1 MTPFSHPENHPQ
13 VGSGPRGAKHL
24 LFGTSISRHIL
35 RGPGQRSAPSCRR
48 GRKSEGC
55 EGCEGAW
62 WRSSSPAAP
71 GFFFLHGGGPMAF
84 LRRLFGFSEKK
95 KPPRRCEHVKRDV
108 DPEEAWL
115 VLGELGDGAFG
126 KVFKAQNKVT
136 GALAAAKV
144 IDTPGEEE
152 LEDYVVE
159 IEILACCDHP
169 NITKLLDAL
178 YWNGQLWILVE
189 FCPGGAVDAAI
200 LELEKGLTEE
210 QIRVACKQ
218 LLLALQ
224 YLHGCKIIHRDVKA
238 GNVLLTLDG
247 DVKLADFGVSAKNSS
262 TVQRRVSFIGTPY
275 WMAPEV
281 VQCETSKESPYGYK
295 ADIWSLG
302 ITLIEMAEMEPP
314 YHELNPFRVLLKI
327 AKSQPPTLR
336 YPKRWSEDF
345 KDFLRKSLEKS
356 PEARWSASQLLQHPF
371 VAGISDKRPLREL
384 VAEARADV
392 LEEEDEEE
400 GPVPL
405 PEQEHGESSCPPTP
419 GGSLEHQ
426 PLDAVGRI
434 SEEPGIPS
442 DVPRTKKASDFL
454 KQMRRRSSPEPTGS
468 MRLPVKRPSEF
479 LKLMRRRSFFGGM
492 KSQEMAKEQH
502 GAELSGLEITTL
514 DVPQG
519 TSVPAE
525 AGGDVQGCQE
535 GETSPLGT
543 PCKVAELPLGPQQAG
558 DLAGLQELK
567 TEQVG
572 PKAEPQ
578 EESQRAEASPMV
590 ETPTEG
596 QLAAQLS
603 PVSTPKSDTKKESS
617 RDPTC
622 KSLALLAPTD
632 GDWRRGSA
640 VGQLVAALDLWTMGT
655 KPQNFKPLAEHQHRV
670 TRSLLALK
678 VEVGSTGDGDGLGK
692 DGDGAGRA
700 PMGPEGAGEPE
711 ETELVDEKVPRG
723 EESLI
728 PSVTEAVVR
737 SDVLQGWQEPLPGL
751 GEAGEENKG
760 ERNSAVCEPITDP
773 LDLVERE
780 VGRNEEKAMDN
791 TETGVETSPE
801 EALMPAEV
809 KWEEDVVKGCLTGD
823 RNPAGDAARLGEVM
837 LAGEELEAA
846 CAGEGPAS
854 EEAQNSAE
862 DLSPVEIPGPAEEET
877 EEKAENSPRNNQPGA
892 AHGNGWEEQDGN
904 DGELGEDGVQVAPAG
919 PSRDGPG
926 EVGQGAWE
934 AGNTSDPSVTPRQGE
949 EPSPVETPADVQGP
963 SVLPAAAQP
972 FPSAREARQE
982 PASFQRT
989 VKKTRRFV
997 VDGEEVSVTTARTV
1011 GKAGARGE
1019 LVRSARRQELREL
1032 RVLQKEEQRAQSQLE
1047 QKFHQQR
1054 EQMFRHIEQ
1063 EMTSKK
1069 EFYDRE
1075 VESSERRYRQ
1085 LKERQEL
1092 EYTAKLRDEAK
1103 RLKALQEKEGGRRMQ
1118 ELKGDGREEQRF
1130 LQQQQ
1135 EKLNA
1140 ALQRVV
1146 QEHKKKM
1153 TSIDW
1158 ECISKIRSL
1167 RRARESVVWNMEQ
1180 GHLQEKYQL
1189 FRQQVK
1195 EQHAL
1200 QRQQLRRRHE
1210 KETERMN
1217 RFHQLLLEDL
1227 RSEQAQERAQ
1237 LLKSQRCDAKIRLAL
1252 FKDNLKIQEG
1262 NGAKQRE
1269 RAKQFVQQEERR
1281 QRAEAQRQQEQQAQR
1296 LQRLQQQQAES
1307 LAELGQMQS
1316 EKMHLLAEQE
1326 RRQLGRLDQEHAMEL
1341 SEWKQRLAARKER
1354 CVSPPPDAGG
1364 GTGGLAAGAAAWR
1377 AARCP
1382 EQQQSHPLLPPPL
1395 LMLNRGLLGSQRQ
1408 AGDWGPVP
1416 RLCWG

>member
-1 MTPFSHPENHPQ
+1 
-13 VGSGPRGAKHL
+13 
-24 LFGTSISRHIL
+24 
-35 RGPGQRSAPSCRR
+35 
-48 GRKSEGC
+48 
-55 EGCEGAW
+55 
-62 WRSSSPAAP
+62 
-71 GFFFLHGGGPMAF
+71 MAF

-95 KPPRRCEHVKRDV
+95 KPPRRYEHVRRDV

-144 IDTPGEEE
+144 IETPSEEE

-178 YWNGQLWILVE
+178 YWNGRLWILVE

-210 QIRVACKQ
+210 QIRAACKQ

-314 YHELNPFRVLLKI
+314 YHELNPLRVLLKI

-336 YPKRWSEDF
+336 HPKRWSEDF

-405 PEQEHGESSCPPTP
+405 PGQESGESSCPSTP
-419 GGSLEHQ
+419 GGPLEHQ
-426 PLDAVGRI
+426 PPDEVERA
-434 SEEPGIPS
+434 SKNPGIPS
-442 DVPRTKKASDFL
+442 NVQVVAEPRTKRASDFL
-454 KQMRRRSSPEPTGS
+454 KQMRRRSSPEFVGS
-468 MRLPVKRPSEF
+468 VRLTAKRSSEF

-492 KSQEMAKEQH
+492 KSQETAKEQH
-502 GAELSGLEITTL
+502 GAETSALETTAL
-514 DVPQG
+514 DAPQG
-519 TSVPAE
+519 TPVPAE
-525 AGGDVQGCQE
+525 AGGEVQGCRE
-535 GETSPLGT
+535 EETSPLGT
-543 PCKVAELPLGPQQAG
+543 PCHVAELLSGPQGAG
-558 DLAGLQELK
+558 DLAELQELK
-567 TEQVG
+567 VDQVG
-572 PKAEPQ
+572 PTAEPQ
-578 EESQRAEASPMV
+578 EESQRANASLV
-590 ETPTEG
+590 VKTSTEG
-596 QLAAQLS
+596 QLAAQPS
-603 PVSTPKSDTKKESS
+603 PVLTLKSDTKKESS
-617 RDPTC
+617 RDATRN
-622 KSLALLAPTD
+622 SLALPAPTD
-632 GDWRRGSA
+632 GNWCRSSA
-640 VGQLVAALDLWTMGT
+640 VGQLVAALDLWTTGT
-655 KPQNFKPLAEHQHRV
+655 KSQSFKPLAEHQHRV
-670 TRSLLALK
+670 TQSLLDLK
-678 VEVGSTGDGDGLGK
+678 VEVGSTGAKDGFRKDGGLGKDGDGAGRGPMEPESAGEPGETEQVEVGCIGAEDGLGK

-700 PMGPEGAGEPE
+700 PMGAGEPG
-711 ETELVDEKVPRG
+711 ETEPVEERVPWG
-723 EESLI
+723 EESLM
-728 PSVTEAVVR
+728 PSVTEETVVG
-737 SDVLQGWQEPLPGL
+737 SDVLKAWQEPSAGP
-751 GEAGEENKG
+751 GEAGERNNG
-760 ERNSAVCEPITDP
+760 ERNSAMYKPITDP
-773 LDLVERE
+773 LDLAGQE
-780 VGRNEEKAMDN
+780 VGRNEKEATDN
-791 TETGVETSPE
+791 AEIGVETSPE
-801 EALMPAEV
+801 EALVPAEV
-809 KWEEDVVKGCLTGD
+809 KLEEDIVKGCLIGA
-823 RNPAGDAARLGEVM
+823 RNPVGDATSPGKVM
-837 LAGEELEAA
+837 LAGEEPEAASAA

-854 EEAQNSAE
+854 GEAQNSAE
-862 DLSPVEIPGPAEEET
+862 DSSPMEIPEPVEEET
-877 EEKAENSPRNNQPGA
+877 EEKVENNPKDNQPEA
-892 AHGNGWEEQDGN
+892 AHGNVQKGQDGN
-904 DGELGEDGVQVAPAG
+904 DGELGEDGVQVAPTPEE
-919 PSRDGPG
+919 PSKDGPREEMG
-926 EVGQGAWE
+926 GLEGHRAVSEPQEALGGHPKATKTMDFDAALVRTSSQARAAWE
-934 AGNTSDPSVTPRQGE
+934 AGNTSDPSITSKQGE
-949 EPSPVETPADVQGP
+949 EPSPVENPADVQEGP

-972 FPSAREARQE
+972 FPSAGEAQQE
-982 PASFQRT
+982 PTSLHRT

-1011 GKAGARGE
+1011 GKAGARDE
-1019 LVRSARRQELREL
+1019 MVRSARRQELREL

-1063 EMTSKK
+1063 EMMSKK

-1085 LKERQEL
+1085 LKDRQEL
-1092 EYTAKLRDEAK
+1092 EYTARLQEEAK
-1103 RLKALQEKEGGRRMQ
+1103 RLKSLQEKDCERRMQ
-1118 ELKGDGREEQRF
+1118 ELKGDRKEEQRF

-1135 EKLNA
+1135 EELNA
-1140 ALQRVV
+1140 ALQKVV
-1146 QEHKKKM
+1146 QDHKKKM

-1158 ECISKIRSL
+1158 ECINKIHSL
-1167 RRARESVVWNMEQ
+1167 RRARESVVWSMEQ

-1200 QRQQLRRRHE
+1200 QRQQLRKRHE
-1210 KETERMN
+1210 KERERMN

-1227 RSEQAQERAQ
+1227 KSQQAQERAQ
-1237 LLKSQRCDAKIRLAL
+1237 LLKSQRCDAKTRLAL
-1252 FKDNLKIQEG
+1252 FKDNLKIQET

-1269 RAKQFVQQEERR
+1269 RAKEFAQQEERR
-1281 QRAEAQRQQEQQAQR
+1281 QRAEAQQQQEQQAQQ
-1296 LQRLQQQQAES
+1296 LQQLQQQQAES
-1307 LAELGQMQS
+1307 LAELEQMQS
-1316 EKMHLLAEQE
+1316 EKMNLLAEEE

-1341 SEWKQRLAARKER
+1341 SEWKQRLAARKEMLEEELGNSLPVQR
-1354 CVSPPPDAGG
+1354 R
-1364 GTGGLAAGAAAWR
+1364 GGLQGAH
-1377 AARCP
+1377 
-1382 EQQQSHPLLPPPL
+1382 SS
-1395 LMLNRGLLGSQRQ
+1395 NRITRFFHFPS
-1408 AGDWGPVP
+1408 
-1416 RLCWG
+1416 

>member
-1 MTPFSHPENHPQ
+1 
-13 VGSGPRGAKHL
+13 
-24 LFGTSISRHIL
+24 
-35 RGPGQRSAPSCRR
+35 
-48 GRKSEGC
+48 
-55 EGCEGAW
+55 
-62 WRSSSPAAP
+62 
-71 GFFFLHGGGPMAF
+71 MAF

-95 KPPRRCEHVKRDV
+95 KPLRRYEHIRRDV

-144 IDTPGEEE
+144 IDTPSEEE

-178 YWNGQLWILVE
+178 YWDGRLWILVE

-238 GNVLLTLDG
+238 GNVLLTLNG

-314 YHELNPFRVLLKI
+314 YHELNPLRVLLKI

-336 YPKRWSEDF
+336 HPKRWSEDF

-400 GPVPL
+400 SPVPL
-405 PEQEHGESSCPPTP
+405 PGQEHGESSCPLTP
-419 GGSLEHQ
+419 GGPLEHQ
-426 PLDAVGRI
+426 PPDAVERVSG
-434 SEEPGIPS
+434 EPGIPS
-442 DVPRTKKASDFL
+442 DVWVVAEPRTKGASDFL
-454 KQMRRRSSPEPTGS
+454 KQMRRKSEPAGS
-468 MRLPVKRPSEF
+468 VRLPAKRPSDF
-479 LKLMRRRSFFGGM
+479 LKLLRRRSFFGGM
-492 KSQEMAKEQH
+492 KSQETAKEQI
-502 GAELSGLEITTL
+502 GGELSGLEITAL
-514 DVPQG
+514 DAPEG
-519 TSVPAE
+519 TSVPEEAE
-525 AGGDVQGCQE
+525 EVQGSRE
-535 GETSPLGT
+535 EETSPLGT
-543 PCKVAELPLGPQQAG
+543 PCNVVELPLGPQPAG
-558 DLAGLQELK
+558 DLAELQELK
-567 TEQVG
+567 AEQVG

-578 EESQRAEASPMV
+578 KESQCADASPEA
-590 ETPTEG
+590 ETSTEG
-596 QLAAQLS
+596 WLAAQLS
-603 PVSTPKSDTKKESS
+603 PVSTHKSNTEKESR

-622 KSLALLAPTD
+622 NSPALPAPTD
-632 GDWRRGSA
+632 GDWCRGSA
-640 VGQLVAALDLWTMGT
+640 VGQLVVALDLWTMGT
-655 KPQNFKPLAEHQHRV
+655 KTQSFKSLAEHGHRI
-670 TRSLLALK
+670 TRSLLVLK
-678 VEVGSTGDGDGLGK
+678 VEVGPTGDEDGLGK
-692 DGDGAGRA
+692 DADGAGRA
-700 PMGPEGAGEPE
+700 PMGPEGAGEPG
-711 ETELVDEKVPRG
+711 ETELVEKRMPQG
-723 EESLI
+723 EESLM
-728 PSVTEAVVR
+728 PSVTEEVVVGSAV
-737 SDVLQGWQEPLPGL
+737 LKGWQEPLASL
-751 GEAGEENKG
+751 GEAGERNNG
-760 ERNSAVCEPITDP
+760 ERNSAVCEHITEP
-773 LDLVERE
+773 PDLVEQE
-780 VGRNEEKAMDN
+780 VGKNEEEATDD

-801 EALMPAEV
+801 EALVPAEV
-809 KWEEDVVKGCLTGD
+809 KLEEDVVKGCLIGD
-823 RNPAGDAARLGEVM
+823 CKPVGDAASSGKVI
-837 LAGEELEAA
+837 LAGKEPEAA
-846 CAGEGPAS
+846 SAAGTGEGPAS

-862 DLSPVEIPGPAEEET
+862 DSSPVEIPGPLEEET
-877 EEKAENSPRNNQPGA
+877 EEKAENSPRDNQPGA
-892 AHGNGWEEQDGN
+892 AHGNGWKRQDGS
-904 DGELGEDGVQVAPAG
+904 DGELGEVGVHVAPAPEE

-926 EVGQGAWE
+926 EEMGGLEGYGAVPEPQEAIGGHPKATKTVSFDAALVHTSRQAWAAWE
-934 AGNTSDPSVTPRQGE
+934 AGNTPDPPITSKQGE
-949 EPSPVETPADVQGP
+949 EPSPVETPEDVQDP
-963 SVLPAAAQP
+963 TALPAAAQP
-972 FPSAREARQE
+972 FPSAEEAQQVRSLQE
-982 PASFQRT
+982 PASLQRT

-997 VDGEEVSVTTARTV
+997 VDGKEVSVTTARTV
-1011 GKAGARGE
+1011 GKTGARDE
-1019 LVRSARRQELREL
+1019 MVRSARRQELREL

-1063 EMTSKK
+1063 EMTRKK

-1075 VESSERRYRQ
+1075 VESLERHYQQ
-1085 LKERQEL
+1085 LKERREL
-1092 EYTAKLRDEAK
+1092 EYTVRLQDEAK
-1103 RLKALQEKEGGRRMQ
+1103 RLKSLQEKDCERRMQ
-1118 ELKGDGREEQRF
+1118 ELKGNGREEHRF

-1135 EKLNA
+1135 EELNT

-1158 ECISKIRSL
+1158 ECISKIHSL
-1167 RRARESVVWNMEQ
+1167 RRARESVVWSVEQ

-1195 EQHAL
+1195 EQHVL
-1200 QRQQLRRRHE
+1200 QRQQLRKRHE

-1227 RSEQAQERAQ
+1227 KSQQAQERAQ

-1252 FKDNLKIQEG
+1252 FKDNLKIQEA

-1269 RAKQFVQQEERR
+1269 RSKQFTQQEERR
-1281 QRAEAQRQQEQQAQR
+1281 QRAEVQQQQEQQAQQ
-1296 LQRLQQQQAES
+1296 LQQLQQQQAGS
-1307 LAELGQMQS
+1307 LAELEQMQS

-1326 RRQLGRLDQEHAMEL
+1326 RRQLERLDQEHAMEL
-1341 SEWKQRLAARKER
+1341 SEWKQRLAARKEMLEEELGNSLPVR
-1354 CVSPPPDAGG
+1354 QR
-1364 GTGGLAAGAAAWR
+1364 GGLHGAHGSNIITR
-1377 AARCP
+1377 FFR
-1382 EQQQSHPLLPPPL
+1382 LP
-1395 LMLNRGLLGSQRQ
+1395 S
-1408 AGDWGPVP
+1408 
-1416 RLCWG
+1416 

>member
-1 MTPFSHPENHPQ
+1 
-13 VGSGPRGAKHL
+13 
-24 LFGTSISRHIL
+24 
-35 RGPGQRSAPSCRR
+35 
-48 GRKSEGC
+48 
-55 EGCEGAW
+55 
-62 WRSSSPAAP
+62 
-71 GFFFLHGGGPMAF
+71 MAF

-95 KPPRRCEHVKRDV
+95 KPSPRRYEHVRRDV

-144 IDTPGEEE
+144 IETPSEEE

-178 YWNGQLWILVE
+178 YWNGRLWILVE
-189 FCPGGAVDAAI
+189 FCAGGAVDAAI

-210 QIRVACKQ
+210 QIRAACKQ

-314 YHELNPFRVLLKI
+314 YHELNPLRVLLKI

-336 YPKRWSEDF
+336 HPKRWSEDF

-400 GPVPL
+400 GLVPL
-405 PEQEHGESSCPPTP
+405 PGQERGESSCPPTP
-419 GGSLEHQ
+419 GDPLEHQ
-426 PLDAVGRI
+426 PPDPVGRA
-434 SEEPGIPS
+434 SKEPGIPS
-442 DVPRTKKASDFL
+442 NTQVVDEPRTKKASDFL
-454 KQMRRRSSPEPTGS
+454 KQMRRRSSPEPVGS
-468 MRLPVKRPSEF
+468 LRLPAKRSSEL

-492 KSQEMAKEQH
+492 KSQETAKEQH
-502 GAELSGLEITTL
+502 GAEPNRLEITAL

-525 AGGDVQGCQE
+525 AGGEVQGCRE
-535 GETSPLGT
+535 EETSHLGS
-543 PCKVAELPLGPQQAG
+543 PCNVPELPLGPQRAG
-558 DLAGLQELK
+558 DIAEPQELK
-567 TEQVG
+567 AEQVG

-578 EESQRAEASPMV
+578 EESQHADASPV
-590 ETPTEG
+590 AKTPTEG
-596 QLAAQLS
+596 QLGAQPS
-603 PVSTPKSDTKKESS
+603 PVLTPKSDTRKESS
-617 RDPTC
+617 RDHTC
-622 KSLALLAPTD
+622 NSLALPAPTD
-632 GDWRRGSA
+632 RDWCRGSA

-655 KPQNFKPLAEHQHRV
+655 KTQSFKSLAEHQHRV
-670 TRSLLALK
+670 TRSLLEVK
-678 VEVGSTGDGDGLGK
+678 VEVSSTGAEDGLGK
-692 DGDGAGRA
+692 DGDGAGRG
-700 PMGPEGAGEPE
+700 PMGPEGAGEPGE
-711 ETELVDEKVPRG
+711 TEQIEVGSTGAEDGLGKDGDGAGRGPMGPEGAGELGETELVEERVPRG
-723 EESLI
+723 EESLM
-728 PSVTEAVVR
+728 PSVTEEVVVV
-737 SDVLQGWQEPLPGL
+737 SDVLKGWQEPPAGP
-751 GEAGEENKG
+751 GEAGE
-760 ERNSAVCEPITDP
+760 RNNEGRHSAACEPIADA
-773 LDLVERE
+773 LDLVEQE
-780 VGRNEEKAMDN
+780 VGRNEEEATVN

-801 EALMPAEV
+801 EALVPAEV
-809 KWEEDVVKGCLTGD
+809 KLEEDVVKGCLIGD
-823 RNPAGDAARLGEVM
+823 HNPVGDATRPGKVM
-837 LAGEELEAA
+837 LAGEEPEVVASA
-846 CAGEGPAS
+846 PCAGKGPAN

-862 DLSPVEIPGPAEEET
+862 DSSPMEIPEPVEEET
-877 EEKAENSPRNNQPGA
+877 EEKAGNNLRDNQPEA
-892 AHGNGWEEQDGN
+892 AHGNVWKGQDGN
-904 DGELGEDGVQVAPAG
+904 DGELGEDTVQVAPAPEG

-926 EVGQGAWE
+926 EEMGGLECHGAVCEPQEALGGHPQATKSVNFDSALVRSSSQARAAWE
-934 AGNTSDPSVTPRQGE
+934 VGNAPDPPITSQQGE
-949 EPSPVETPADVQGP
+949 EPFPVENPACVQGP

-972 FPSAREARQE
+972 FPSAGEAQQE
-982 PASFQRT
+982 PASLQRT

-997 VDGEEVSVTTARTV
+997 VDGEEVSVTTSRTV
-1011 GKAGARGE
+1011 DRAGARDE
-1019 LVRSARRQELREL
+1019 MVRSARRQELREL

-1063 EMTSKK
+1063 EMMSKK

-1075 VESSERRYRQ
+1075 VESSERRYQQ

-1092 EYTAKLRDEAK
+1092 EYTVRLRDEAK
-1103 RLKALQEKEGGRRMQ
+1103 RLKALQEKDCGRRMQ
-1118 ELKGDGREEQRF
+1118 ELKGDRREEQRF

-1135 EKLNA
+1135 EELNA

-1158 ECISKIRSL
+1158 ECISKIHSL
-1167 RRARESVVWNMEQ
+1167 RRARESVVWSMEQ

-1200 QRQQLRRRHE
+1200 QRQQLRKRHE

-1227 RSEQAQERAQ
+1227 RSQQAQERAQ
-1237 LLKSQRCDAKIRLAL
+1237 LLKSQRCDAKTRLAL
-1252 FKDNLKIQEG
+1252 FKDNLKIQEA

-1269 RAKQFVQQEERR
+1269 RAKQFAQQEERR
-1281 QRAEAQRQQEQQAQR
+1281 QRAEAQQQQEQQAQQ
-1296 LQRLQQQQAES
+1296 LQQLQQQQAES
-1307 LAELGQMQS
+1307 LAELEQMQS
-1316 EKMHLLAEQE
+1316 EKMTLLAEQE
-1326 RRQLGRLDQEHAMEL
+1326 RRQLERLDQEHAMEL
-1341 SEWKQRLAARKER
+1341 SEWKQRLAARKEMLEEELGNSLPVQR
-1354 CVSPPPDAGG
+1354 R
-1364 GTGGLAAGAAAWR
+1364 GGLRGAH
-1377 AARCP
+1377 
-1382 EQQQSHPLLPPPL
+1382 SS
-1395 LMLNRGLLGSQRQ
+1395 NRITRFFHFPS
-1408 AGDWGPVP
+1408 
-1416 RLCWG
+1416 

>member
-1 MTPFSHPENHPQ
+1 
-13 VGSGPRGAKHL
+13 
-24 LFGTSISRHIL
+24 
-35 RGPGQRSAPSCRR
+35 
-48 GRKSEGC
+48 
-55 EGCEGAW
+55 
-62 WRSSSPAAP
+62 
-71 GFFFLHGGGPMAF
+71 MAF

-95 KPPRRCEHVKRDV
+95 KPPRRYEHVRRDV

-115 VLGELGDGAFG
+115 VLGELGNGAFG

-144 IDTPGEEE
+144 IDTPSEEE

-178 YWNGQLWILVE
+178 YWDGRLWILVE
-189 FCPGGAVDAAI
+189 FCPGGAMDAAI

-210 QIRVACKQ
+210 QIRAVCKQ

-327 AKSQPPTLR
+327 TKSQPPTLR
-336 YPKRWSEDF
+336 HPKRWSEDF

-371 VAGISDKRPLREL
+371 VAGISDMRPLREL

-400 GPVPL
+400 GLVPL
-405 PEQEHGESSCPPTP
+405 AGQERGGSSCPSTL
-419 GGSLEHQ
+419 GGPLEHQ
-426 PLDAVGRI
+426 PLDVAGRVGK
-434 SEEPGIPS
+434 ELGIPS
-442 DVPRTKKASDFL
+442 DVQVVAEPRTKRASDFL
-454 KQMRRRSSPEPTGS
+454 KQVRRRSSPEPAGS
-468 MRLPVKRPSEF
+468 VRLPAKRPSQF

-492 KSQEMAKEQH
+492 KSQETAKEQH
-502 GAELSGLEITTL
+502 GAEPSGLEMMAL
-514 DVPQG
+514 DAPQG
-519 TSVPAE
+519 TPVPAE
-525 AGGDVQGCQE
+525 AGGEVQGCRE
-535 GETSPLGT
+535 EESSPLGT
-543 PCKVAELPLGPQQAG
+543 PSRPQRAG
-558 DLAGLQELK
+558 DLTELQELK
-567 TEQVG
+567 VG

-578 EESQRAEASPMV
+578 EESQHADIPPVAKTPAEGRPAAQASPV
-590 ETPTEG
+590 
-596 QLAAQLS
+596 L
-603 PVSTPKSDTKKESS
+603 TPKSDTKKESS

-622 KSLALLAPTD
+622 ISLALPAPMD
-632 GDWRRGSA
+632 RDWRRGSA
-640 VGQLVAALDLWTMGT
+640 MGQLVAALDLWTIGT
-655 KPQNFKPLAEHQHRV
+655 KTQSFKLLAECQHRV
-670 TRSLLALK
+670 TQSLLELK
-678 VEVGSTGDGDGLGK
+678 VEVGSTGAEYGLGK

-700 PMGPEGAGEPE
+700 PMGPDGAGEPG
-711 ETELVDEKVPRG
+711 ETELVEERVPRG
-723 EESLI
+723 EESQMS
-728 PSVTEAVVR
+728 SVMEEIVVG
-737 SDVLQGWQEPLPGL
+737 SDVLKGWQEPPAGL
-751 GEAGEENKG
+751 GEVG
-760 ERNSAVCEPITDP
+760 ERNNEEENSAVCEPIADP
-773 LDLVERE
+773 LDLVEWE
-780 VGRNEEKAMDN
+780 VGRDEEEATDN
-791 TETGVETSPE
+791 TETGVGTSPE
-801 EALMPAEV
+801 EALVPAQV
-809 KWEEDVVKGCLTGD
+809 KLEEGVIKGCLTGD
-823 RNPAGDAARLGEVM
+823 HKRVGDAASLGKVVP
-837 LAGEELEAA
+837 AGEEPEAA
-846 CAGEGPAS
+846 SAACVGEGPAS

-862 DLSPVEIPGPAEEET
+862 DSSPVDIPGPGEEET
-877 EEKAENSPRNNQPGA
+877 EEKEENSPRDDQPGA
-892 AHGNGWEEQDGN
+892 AQGNGWKGQDGN
-904 DGELGEDGVQVAPAG
+904 DGELGEDGVQVAPAPEG
-919 PSRDGPG
+919 PPRDGPG
-926 EVGQGAWE
+926 EETGGLEGHGAVPEPQEALSGHPKVTKTVRFDAALVRTSSQARAAWE
-934 AGNTSDPSVTPRQGE
+934 GGNTPDPSITSKQGE
-949 EPSPVETPADVQGP
+949 QPPPVENPAEGP
-963 SVLPAAAQP
+963 SALPVAAQP
-972 FPSAREARQE
+972 FPSAGEAQQE
-982 PASFQRT
+982 PASLQRT

-1011 GKAGARGE
+1011 GTAAARGE
-1019 LVRSARRQELREL
+1019 MVRSARRQELREL

-1075 VESSERRYRQ
+1075 LESSERRYRQ

-1092 EYTAKLRDEAK
+1092 EYTARLRDEAK
-1103 RLKALQEKEGGRRMQ
+1103 RLKSLQEKDCGRRMQ
-1118 ELKGDGREEQRF
+1118 ELKGDGREVGSRAGLAPLAVPPGAWGPSPLGAGVKLPHCSPQEQRF

-1135 EKLNA
+1135 EELNA

-1158 ECISKIRSL
+1158 EWISKIHSL
-1167 RRARESVVWNMEQ
+1167 RRARESVVWSMEQ

-1200 QRQQLRRRHE
+1200 QRQQLRKRHE

-1227 RSEQAQERAQ
+1227 RSQQAQERAQ
-1237 LLKSQRCDAKIRLAL
+1237 LLKSQRCDAKTRLSL
-1252 FKDNLKIQEG
+1252 FKDNLKIQEAT
-1262 NGAKQRE
+1262 GAKQRE
-1269 RAKQFVQQEERR
+1269 RAKEFTQREERR
-1281 QRAEAQRQQEQQAQR
+1281 RRAEAQQQQEQQEQQ
-1296 LQRLQQQQAES
+1296 LQRLQQQQAEN
-1307 LAELGQMQS
+1307 LAELEQMQS
-1316 EKMHLLAEQE
+1316 EKMQLLAEQE

-1341 SEWKQRLAARKER
+1341 SEWKQRLAARKEMLEEELGNSLPVQR
-1354 CVSPPPDAGG
+1354 RGEVQ
-1364 GTGGLAAGAAAWR
+1364 GTHSTSR
-1377 AARCP
+1377 VTRFF
-1382 EQQQSHPLLPPPL
+1382 HLL
-1395 LMLNRGLLGSQRQ
+1395 S
-1408 AGDWGPVP
+1408 
-1416 RLCWG
+1416 

>member
-1 MTPFSHPENHPQ
+1 
-13 VGSGPRGAKHL
+13 
-24 LFGTSISRHIL
+24 
-35 RGPGQRSAPSCRR
+35 
-48 GRKSEGC
+48 
-55 EGCEGAW
+55 
-62 WRSSSPAAP
+62 
-71 GFFFLHGGGPMAF
+71 MAF

-95 KPPRRCEHVKRDV
+95 KPLRRYEHVRRDV
-108 DPEEAWL
+108 DPEETWL

-144 IDTPGEEE
+144 IDTPSEEE

-314 YHELNPFRVLLKI
+314 YHELNPLRVLLKI

-336 YPKRWSEDF
+336 HPKRWSEDF

-371 VAGISDKRPLREL
+371 VVGISDKRPLREL

-405 PEQEHGESSCPPTP
+405 PEQEHGESSCPSTP
-419 GGSLEHQ
+419 ESPLEHQ
-426 PLDAVGRI
+426 PPDAVGTVG
-434 SEEPGIPS
+434 EEPGVPS
-442 DVPRTKKASDFL
+442 DVQVVAEPRTKRASDFL
-454 KQMRRRSSPEPTGS
+454 KQMRRRSSPEPMGS
-468 MRLPVKRPSEF
+468 VKLPTKRSSEF

-492 KSQEMAKEQH
+492 KSQETAKEQH
-502 GAELSGLEITTL
+502 RAEPGGLEMTAL
-514 DVPQG
+514 DAPQG

-525 AGGDVQGCQE
+525 AGGVQGCRE
-535 GETSPLGT
+535 EDTSPLGT
-543 PCKVAELPLGPQQAG
+543 PCNMAEVPSGPQRAG
-558 DLAGLQELK
+558 DLAELQEMK
-567 TEQVG
+567 AEQVG
-572 PKAEPQ
+572 PKAQPQ
-578 EESQRAEASPMV
+578 EESQRADTSPV
-590 ETPTEG
+590 AETPMEG
-596 QLAAQLS
+596 QLAAQPS
-603 PVSTPKSDTKKESS
+603 PVTTPKSDTKKASS
-617 RDPTC
+617 RDPN
-622 KSLALLAPTD
+622 LLVLPAPMD

-655 KPQNFKPLAEHQHRV
+655 KTQSFKSPAEHQPRV
-670 TRSLLALK
+670 TRSLLDLQ
-678 VEVGSTGDGDGLGK
+678 VEVGSTGAEDGLGK
-692 DGDGAGRA
+692 AGGAAGRA
-700 PMGPEGAGEPE
+700 PMGPEGAGETKLVE
-711 ETELVDEKVPRG
+711 ETVPRG
-723 EESLI
+723 EESLM
-728 PSVTEAVVR
+728 PDVTEEIVVG
-737 SDVLQGWQEPLPGL
+737 SDVLNGWQERPAGL
-751 GEAGEENKG
+751 GEAGERNNG
-760 ERNSAVCEPITDP
+760 ERNSAVCDP
-773 LDLVERE
+773 LGLVERE
-780 VGRNEEKAMDN
+780 VGRNEEEAPDN
-791 TETGVETSPE
+791 AETEVETSPE
-801 EALMPAEV
+801 EALVPAEV
-809 KWEEDVVKGCLTGD
+809 KWEEDVVNGCLIGD
-823 RNPAGDAARLGEVM
+823 HNPAGDAASPGKVM
-837 LAGEELEAA
+837 LAGEEPEAVSAA

-862 DLSPVEIPGPAEEET
+862 DSSSTESPEPVEEET
-877 EEKAENSPRNNQPGA
+877 EKKAENSPRDNQAEPA
-892 AHGNGWEEQDGN
+892 RGNVWKEKDGN
-904 DGELGEDGVQVAPAG
+904 DGELGEDGVQAAPAPEG
-919 PSRDGPG
+919 PSRDGSG
-926 EVGQGAWE
+926 EEMGGSEGHGAVPEALGGPPKATKTVNFDAARVRTSSQAQAAWE
-934 AGNTSDPSVTPRQGE
+934 AGNPPDQSIVSKQGE
-949 EPSPVETPADVQGP
+949 EPFPVENPADVQGP
-963 SVLPAAAQP
+963 SALPAAVQP
-972 FPSAREARQE
+972 FPSAGEAQQE
-982 PASFQRT
+982 PASLQRT

-1011 GKAGARGE
+1011 GKAGARDE
-1019 LVRSARRQELREL
+1019 MVRSARRQELREL

-1092 EYTAKLRDEAK
+1092 EYTVRLRDEAK
-1103 RLKALQEKEGGRRMQ
+1103 RLKSLQEKDCGRRMQ
-1118 ELKGDGREEQRF
+1118 ELKGDRREEQRF

-1135 EKLNA
+1135 EELNA

-1158 ECISKIRSL
+1158 ECISKIHSL

-1200 QRQQLRRRHE
+1200 QRQQLRKRHE

-1227 RSEQAQERAQ
+1227 RSQQAQERAQ
-1237 LLKSQRCDAKIRLAL
+1237 LLKSQRCDAKTRLAL
-1252 FKDNLKIQEG
+1252 FKDNLKMQEAH
-1262 NGAKQRE
+1262 GAKQRE
-1269 RAKQFVQQEERR
+1269 RAKQFAQQEERR
-1281 QRAEAQRQQEQQAQR
+1281 QRAEVQQQQEQQAQQ
-1296 LQRLQQQQAES
+1296 LQQLQQQQAES
-1307 LAELGQMQS
+1307 LAELEQMQG

-1341 SEWKQRLAARKER
+1341 SEWKQRLAARKEMLEEELGNSLPVQR
-1354 CVSPPPDAGG
+1354 R
-1364 GTGGLAAGAAAWR
+1364 GGLHGA
-1377 AARCP
+1377 
-1382 EQQQSHPLLPPPL
+1382 QSS
-1395 LMLNRGLLGSQRQ
+1395 NRITRFFHFP
-1408 AGDWGPVP
+1408 A
-1416 RLCWG
+1416 